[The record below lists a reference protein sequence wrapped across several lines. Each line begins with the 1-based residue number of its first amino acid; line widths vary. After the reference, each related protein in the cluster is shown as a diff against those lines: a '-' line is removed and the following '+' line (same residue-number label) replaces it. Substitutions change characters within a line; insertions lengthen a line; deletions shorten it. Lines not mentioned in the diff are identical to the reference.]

1 MNSTISIITIILTL
15 LSCTSNNTPTKFS
28 TQTTQNNIT
37 NNKFIP
43 NANRNPTLNANIN
56 PTLNANINPTLNA
69 TINPTLNAN
78 INPTLNANFE
88 GFYFFD
94 LSLNSNKIVITTN
107 KNKVLLIFDTS
118 FEFIEYGIHNN
129 NNGYNLFDLNHQ
141 WIGHLQSDGKKG
153 YLYFDLNNKW
163 VGFLN

>member
-1 MNSTISIITIILTL
+1 MNSTISIIAIIFTL
-15 LSCTSNNTPTKFS
+15 LSCTSNNKPTKFS

-37 NNKFIP
+37 KNKFIP
-43 NANRNPTLNANIN
+43 NANRNPK
-56 PTLNANINPTLNA
+56 
-69 TINPTLNAN
+69 LNAN

-94 LSLNSNKIVITTN
+94 LNLNSNKIVITTN

-141 WIGHLQSDGKKG
+141 WIGHLQSDSKKG